1 MSENKKDIYFASK
14 IFRDGRYPTKIEARY
29 DEEGKHILLEGRGL
43 EMIELSAM
51 LVKHIAEKAH
61 LDIDEYCKIIKQEIQ
76 NMQNDNDDNDDD
88 MITRFNKMFNDL
100 K

>member
-1 MSENKKDIYFASK
+1 MKNSKEAYFISK
-14 IFRDGRYPTKIEARY
+14 LFRNGKYPTKIEARS
-29 DEEGKHILLEGRGL
+29 DEEGEYIWLEGRSL

-76 NMQNDNDDNDDD
+76 NMQNDNDDD
-88 MITRFNKMFNDL
+88 MITQFNKMFNDL
-100 K
+100 N

>member
-1 MSENKKDIYFASK
+1 MKNNKEAYFVSK
-14 IFRDGRYPTKIEARY
+14 LFRNGKYPTKIEARY
-29 DEEGKHILLEGRGL
+29 DEEGKYILLNGRSL

-51 LVKHIAEKAH
+51 IIKHIAEKAN
-61 LDIDEYCKIIKQEIQ
+61 LDIDEYCKILKQEIQ
-76 NMQNDNDDNDDD
+76 NLQNDNDDD

>member
-1 MSENKKDIYFASK
+1 
-14 IFRDGRYPTKIEARY
+14 
-29 DEEGKHILLEGRGL
+29 
-43 EMIELSAM
+43 MIELSAM
-51 LVKHIAEKAH
+51 LVKHIAEKVH

>member
-1 MSENKKDIYFASK
+1 MKNSKDAYFVSK
-14 IFRDGRYPTKIEARY
+14 LFRNGNYPTKIEARY
-29 DEEGKHILLEGRGL
+29 DEEGKHIFLEGRSL

-61 LDIDEYCKIIKQEIQ
+61 LDIEEYCKIIKQEIQ

-88 MITRFNKMFNDL
+88 MITQFNKMFNDL
-100 K
+100 N

>member
-1 MSENKKDIYFASK
+1 MKNSKEDYFISK
-14 IFRDGRYPTKIEARY
+14 LFRNGKYPTKIEARS
-29 DEEGKHILLEGRGL
+29 DEEGEYIWLEGRSL

-76 NMQNDNDDNDDD
+76 NMQNDNDDD
-88 MITRFNKMFNDL
+88 MITQFNKMFNDL
-100 K
+100 N

>member
-1 MSENKKDIYFASK
+1 MLK
-14 IFRDGRYPTKIEARY
+14 
-29 DEEGKHILLEGRGL
+29 GRGL

-76 NMQNDNDDNDDD
+76 NMQNDDNDDD
-88 MITRFNKMFNDL
+88 MITQFNKMFNDL
-100 K
+100 N